1 MDIVQYIIALLAGCG
16 VFIVGMSMLSEGL
29 EKSAGSGLKK
39 LLGKISNNRFAGIGV
54 GASVT
59 ALIQSSSATSVMVI
73 GFVNAGI
80 MSLAQAT
87 AIIMG
92 ANIGTTVTGL
102 IVSLSALDI
111 SLYATLLSFVGIM
124 MTFTKNQKIK
134 NIGTIICGF
143 GLLFVGLDLMG
154 AAFNNDQI
162 KDVFSTIFASIDFP
176 LLLILCGV
184 LFTALIQSSSAATG
198 LIIVMVGSGAITVE
212 SALFV
217 VLGSNIGTCITAIL
231 ASVGTTTNAKR
242 TAFIHLL
249 FNFIGTIIFTI
260 ILWIFADPIV
270 SLLGKLFD
278 NPQMQIAWFHVIF
291 NVTTTIVLVGFV
303 NQLVK
308 LSNIVIK
315 DKEEGKQNYQLK
327 YIDNLFLVTPSI
339 ALMQVKKEIEYMAL
353 LAKENLNRGYLELK
367 FQTGENIK
375 SINKTEE
382 LIDFTNNQ
390 LTKYLIKLTSL
401 VDYKDEK
408 IIGAYFHVIND
419 IERIGDHAINLLDM
433 SLKMKEEDLIFSSKA
448 LEELDDMYQK
458 LSQMFDIALDVFD
471 NSHVSLLKEINVIE
485 EQIDELKSAL
495 SDQHFIRLTKG
506 DCKMELSTYFHS
518 TVSGLERV
526 ADHLVNIGYSIINPT
541 GSQSEK

>member
-124 MTFTKNQKIK
+124 MTFTKNQKVK

-315 DKEEGKQNYQLK
+315 DKEEGEQNYQLK

>member
-39 LLGKISNNRFAGIGV
+39 LLGKISNNCFAGIGV

-124 MTFTKNQKIK
+124 MTFTKNQKVK

>member
-124 MTFTKNQKIK
+124 MTFTKNQKVK

>member
-124 MTFTKNQKIK
+124 MTFTKNQKVK

-176 LLLILCGV
+176 LLLILCGG

-315 DKEEGKQNYQLK
+315 DKEEGEQNYQLK

>member
-39 LLGKISNNRFAGIGV
+39 LLGKISNNCFAGIGV

-124 MTFTKNQKIK
+124 MTFTKNQKVK

-448 LEELDDMYQK
+448 LEELDDMYQI

>member
-162 KDVFSTIFASIDFP
+162 KDVFSTIFASIVFP

-458 LSQMFDIALDVFD
+458 LSQMIDFALDVFD

-526 ADHLVNIGYSIINPT
+526 ADYLVNIGYSIINPT

>member
-124 MTFTKNQKIK
+124 MTFTKNQKVK

-291 NVTTTIVLVGFV
+291 NVTNTIVLVGFV

>member
-1 MDIVQYIIALLAGCG
+1 MNLIQNIIALLAGCG
-16 VFIVGMSMLSEGL
+16 VFIVGMSMLSDGL

-54 GASVT
+54 GASIT

-80 MSLAQAT
+80 MSLTQAT

-102 IVSLSALDI
+102 IVSLSALDV

-134 NIGTIICGF
+134 NLGTIICGF
-143 GLLFVGLDLMG
+143 GLLFVGLELMG
-154 AAFNNDQI
+154 DAFNNDQI
-162 KDVFSTIFASIDFP
+162 KNLFSSIFASINFP
-176 LLLILCGV
+176 LLLIICGV

-198 LIIVMVGSGAITVE
+198 LIIVMVGSKAISVE

-217 VLGSNIGTCITAIL
+217 ILGSNIGTCITAIL
-231 ASVGTTTNAKR
+231 ASIGATTNAKR
-242 TAFIHLL
+242 TAFIHFL
-249 FNFIGTIIFTI
+249 FNFIGTIVFTI
-260 ILWIFADPIV
+260 ILWLFSDSIV
-270 SLLGKLFD
+270 SLLNKLFG

-291 NVTTTIVLVGFV
+291 NVTTTLLLVGFI

-308 LSNIVIK
+308 LSNIIIK
-315 DKEEGKQNYQLK
+315 DIEADEEKYQLK
-327 YIDNLFLVTPSI
+327 YIDNLFLVTPSV
-339 ALMQVKKEIEYMAL
+339 ALMQVKKEIEYMASI
-353 LAKENLNRGYLELK
+353 AKENLNRAFLELK
-367 FQTGENIK
+367 FQSGDNVK

-390 LTKYLIKLTSL
+390 LTKYLIKLSSL
-401 VDYKDEK
+401 VDYKEEK
-408 IIGAYFHVIND
+408 IIGSYFHVIND

-433 SLKMKEEDLIFSSKA
+433 SIKMRGEDLIFSSKA

-458 LSQMFDIALDVFD
+458 LSQMYDIALDVFD
-471 NSHVSLLKEINVIE
+471 NSHIDLLKEINVIE
-485 EQIDELKSAL
+485 EQIDQLKNVL

-541 GSQSEK
+541 GSQSEN